1 MSSTSL
7 FRQLPKHI
15 LESICKHAMPI
26 SEDNTCPRPGIAMLR
41 TDLFDSFGPEWREVA
56 LEHYFKNFTLA
67 FNSGFGKVNST
78 HPLDE
83 GFISVE
89 EELQAIK
96 SVKIYV
102 ALGDLVSGKAAHMLA
117 QSKYSSLVF
126 PSVKTLKID
135 INEFHKSDWTF
146 DASGVASTPSL
157 YQQLLVMF
165 PEVTRVLL
173 SKGSRSTADIVATNC
188 EFEQFVLDLFDRFG
202 GVCATFDLKGGM
214 KFMWNIEDIHS
225 VVTEITM
232 QKGCY
237 SKKTFELVHKC
248 AATLKVLDMHV
259 YTGLDV
265 LNVFTDAKGKPVEYP
280 RLTTLNLNEGY
291 PPGNKSYVTCP
302 QVLLPSLTRLTVEGG
317 FPFDDDVLFRSTSK
331 TLKYVGVRLNAY
343 QFSILA
349 KHNVFL
355 GLDYP
360 NLCHV
365 KIFFNSEARG
375 FVRDR
380 PEEYWPYIFSI
391 AHSLKGLTIPSTFGY
406 HDTLKKL
413 LEGPAMENI
422 KYLKLG
428 DERVG
433 FKSMCS
439 LVEKMPKLVH
449 LYVNRLELD
458 YDYRDMS
465 RAQIYDDI
473 TSKWPMLS
481 HRLKYCDVVG
491 EFKIDK
497 LATCGMLLAAICP
510 RLTRFMANSRSRK
523 LVQEEINQ
531 AIKEE
536 PFSRYADKLKCLTY
550 DGIPEGSETFA
561 AKQVYW

>member
-7 FRQLPKHI
+7 FCQLPKHI
-15 LESICKHAMPI
+15 LESICKYAIPI
-26 SEDNTCPRPGIAMLR
+26 SEDNRGPRPGIAMLR

-67 FNSGFGKVNST
+67 FNSGLGKVNST

-89 EELQAIK
+89 EELQAVK

-102 ALGDLVSGKAAHMLA
+102 ALDDMVSGKAAHMLA

-126 PSVKTLKID
+126 SSVKTVKID
-135 INEFHKSDWTF
+135 INEFHKSAWTF

-165 PEVTRVLL
+165 PEVTKVLL
-173 SKGSRSTADIVATNC
+173 SKGSRGTADIVATNC
-188 EFEQFVLDLFDRFG
+188 EFEQFVLALFAWFS
-202 GVCATFDLKGGM
+202 GVCATLDFKGGM
-214 KFMWNIEDIHS
+214 KCMWNIEDIHS

-265 LNVFTDAKGKPVEYP
+265 LNVFTDAKRNPVEYP
-280 RLTTLNLNEGY
+280 RLTTLNLNQGY
-291 PPGNKSYVTCP
+291 GPGNESYVTCS
-302 QVLLPSLTRLTVEGG
+302 QVLLPSLTHLTIEGG
-317 FPFDDDVLFRSTSK
+317 YPFDNAVLFSSTSK
-331 TLKYVGVRLNAY
+331 TLKY
-343 QFSILA
+343 FEI
-349 KHNVFL
+349 
-355 GLDYP
+355 
-360 NLCHV
+360 
-365 KIFFNSEARG
+365 
-375 FVRDR
+375 DR
-380 PEEYWPYIFSI
+380 
-391 AHSLKGLTIPSTFGY
+391 
-406 HDTLKKL
+406 
-413 LEGPAMENI
+413 
-422 KYLKLG
+422 
-428 DERVG
+428 
-433 FKSMCS
+433 
-439 LVEKMPKLVH
+439 
-449 LYVNRLELD
+449 
-458 YDYRDMS
+458 
-465 RAQIYDDI
+465 
-473 TSKWPMLS
+473 
-481 HRLKYCDVVG
+481 
-491 EFKIDK
+491 

-510 RLTRFMANSRSRK
+510 SVTRFMANSRSSK

-536 PFSRYADKLKCLTY
+536 PFSQYADKLKFLTY
-550 DGIPEGSETFA
+550 NGIPEGSETFA

>member
-1 MSSTSL
+1 MSFTSL

-15 LESICKHAMPI
+15 LESICKYAIPI
-26 SEDNTCPRPGIAMLR
+26 SEDNRGPRPGIAMLR

-67 FNSGFGKVNST
+67 FNSGLGKVNST

-126 PSVKTLKID
+126 SSVKTAKID
-135 INEFHKSDWTF
+135 INEFHQSDWTF
-146 DASGVASTPSL
+146 DADDAPSTPSL

-173 SKGSRSTADIVATNC
+173 SKGSRSAANIVATNC
-188 EFEQFVLDLFDRFG
+188 EFEQFVLALFNKFR
-202 GVCATFDLKGGM
+202 GVCATLDLKGGM
-214 KFMWNIEDIHS
+214 KCMWNIEDIHS
-225 VVTEITM
+225 AVTEMTLSED
-232 QKGCY
+232 CY
-237 SKKTFELVHKC
+237 SEKTFELVHKC

-280 RLTTLNLNEGY
+280 RLTTLNLNRSY
-291 PPGNKSYVTCP
+291 DPGNENYVTCS
-302 QVLLPSLTRLTVEGG
+302 QVLLPSLTHLVVEGG

-331 TLKYVGVRLNAY
+331 TLKYVGVRLSAY

-355 GLDYP
+355 GPEYP
-360 NLCHV
+360 KLCHV
-365 KIFFNSEARG
+365 KIFFCCDVRG
-375 FVRDR
+375 GGRDM
-380 PEEYWPYIFSI
+380 PEEYWPYVFSI
-391 AHSLKGLTIPSTFGY
+391 AHNLKGLTIPRAFGY
-406 HDTLKKL
+406 LDTLKKL
-413 LEGPAMENI
+413 LEGPTMENI
-422 KYLKLG
+422 KYLKLER
-428 DERVG
+428 ERVG
-433 FKSMCS
+433 FKDLCS
-439 LVEKMPKLVH
+439 LVEKMPQLVH
-449 LYVNRLELD
+449 LYF
-458 YDYRDMS
+458 
-465 RAQIYDDI
+465 
-473 TSKWPMLS
+473 
-481 HRLKYCDVVG
+481 G
-491 EFKIDK
+491 IDK

-510 RLTRFMANSRSRK
+510 RLMRFMANSRSRK

-536 PFSRYADKLKCLTY
+536 PFSRYADKLKFLTY
-550 DGIPEGSETFA
+550 NGIPEGSETFA

>member
-15 LESICKHAMPI
+15 LESICKHAIPI
-26 SEDNTCPRPGIAMLR
+26 SEDNRGPRPGIAMLR
-41 TDLFDSFGPEWREVA
+41 TDLFNSFGPEWREVA

-67 FNSGFGKVNST
+67 FNSGLGKVNST

-117 QSKYSSLVF
+117 QSKYLSLVF
-126 PSVKTLKID
+126 SSVKTVKID
-135 INEFHKSDWTF
+135 INEFHKSTWTF
-146 DASGVASTPSL
+146 DASSVASTPSL

-173 SKGSRSTADIVATNC
+173 SKGSRSAANIVATNC
-188 EFEQFVLDLFDRFG
+188 EFEQFVLDLFDRFS

-214 KFMWNIEDIHS
+214 KCMCSIEDIHS
-225 VVTEITM
+225 AVTEITLHRD
-232 QKGCY
+232 CY
-237 SKKTFELVHKC
+237 SEKTFELVHKC

-265 LNVFTDAKGKPVEYP
+265 LNVFTDVNGKPVEYP
-280 RLTTLNLNEGY
+280 RLTTLNLNEG
-291 PPGNKSYVTCP
+291 V
-302 QVLLPSLTRLTVEGG
+302 
-317 FPFDDDVLFRSTSK
+317 
-331 TLKYVGVRLNAY
+331 
-343 QFSILA
+343 
-349 KHNVFL
+349 
-355 GLDYP
+355 
-360 NLCHV
+360 
-365 KIFFNSEARG
+365 
-375 FVRDR
+375 
-380 PEEYWPYIFSI
+380 
-391 AHSLKGLTIPSTFGY
+391 
-406 HDTLKKL
+406 
-413 LEGPAMENI
+413 
-422 KYLKLG
+422 
-428 DERVG
+428 
-433 FKSMCS
+433 
-439 LVEKMPKLVH
+439 
-449 LYVNRLELD
+449 
-458 YDYRDMS
+458 
-465 RAQIYDDI
+465 
-473 TSKWPMLS
+473 
-481 HRLKYCDVVG
+481 
-491 EFKIDK
+491 
-497 LATCGMLLAAICP
+497 
-510 RLTRFMANSRSRK
+510 TRFMANSRSSK

>member
-15 LESICKHAMPI
+15 LESICKYAIPI
-26 SEDNTCPRPGIAMLR
+26 SEDNTGPRPGIAMLR

-67 FNSGFGKVNST
+67 FNSGLGKVNST

-102 ALGDLVSGKAAHMLA
+102 ALDDLVSGKAAHMLA

-126 PSVKTLKID
+126 PSVKTVKID
-135 INEFHKSDWTF
+135 INEFHQSDWTF

-173 SKGSRSTADIVATNC
+173 SKGSRSPADIVATNC
-188 EFEQFVLDLFDRFG
+188 EFERFVLALFNWFS
-202 GVCATFDLKGGM
+202 GVCATFDLKGGIKCM
-214 KFMWNIEDIHS
+214 RNIEDIHS
-225 VVTEITM
+225 VVTEMTLSED
-232 QKGCY
+232 CY
-237 SKKTFELVHKC
+237 SEKTFELVHKC

-280 RLTTLNLNEGY
+280 SLTTLNLNKGY
-291 PPGNKSYVTCP
+291 GPGNESYVTCP
-302 QVLLPSLTRLTVEGG
+302 QVLLPSLTHLTIEGG
-317 FPFDDDVLFRSTSK
+317 YPFDNAVLFRSTSK
-331 TLKYVGVRLNAY
+331 TLKCVRIRLNVHL
-343 QFSILA
+343 FSVLA
-349 KHNVFL
+349 DNHVFL
-355 GLDYP
+355 GPEYP

-365 KIFFNSEARG
+365 KLFFNSEARG

-380 PEEYWPYIFSI
+380 PEEYWPYVFSI
-391 AHSLKGLTIPSTFGY
+391 SHNLRGLTIRSTFTY
-406 HDTLKKL
+406 DDTLQRL
-413 LEGPAMENI
+413 IEGPAMENI
-422 KYLKLG
+422 TYLKLER
-428 DERVG
+428 ERVG
-433 FKSMCS
+433 FENLCS
-439 LVEKMPKLVH
+439 LVEKMPQLVH
-449 LYVNRLELD
+449 LSIGQLELD
-458 YDYRDMS
+458 YDYGKMS
-465 RAQIYDDI
+465 RAKIYDDV
-473 TSKWPMLS
+473 TSKWPILS

-491 EFKIDK
+491 EFEIDK

-510 RLTRFMANSRSRK
+510 RLTQFMANSRTRK

-531 AIKEE
+531 AIKEK
-536 PFSRYADKLKCLTY
+536 PFSCYADKLKYLTY
-550 DGIPEGSETFA
+550 NGIPEGSETFA

>member
-15 LESICKHAMPI
+15 LESICKYAIPI
-26 SEDNTCPRPGIAMLR
+26 SEDNTGPRPGIAMLR

-67 FNSGFGKVNST
+67 FNSGLGKVNST

-102 ALGDLVSGKAAHMLA
+102 ALDDLVSGKAAHMLA

-126 PSVKTLKID
+126 PSVKTVKID
-135 INEFHKSDWTF
+135 INEFHQSDWTF

-173 SKGSRSTADIVATNC
+173 SKGSRGTANIVATNC
-188 EFEQFVLDLFDRFG
+188 EFEPFVLALFNWFS
-202 GVCATFDLKGGM
+202 GVCATLDFKGGM
-214 KFMWNIEDIHS
+214 KCMWNIEDIHS
-225 VVTEITM
+225 VVTEMTLS
-232 QKGCY
+232 KNCY
-237 SKKTFELVHKC
+237 SEKTFELVHKC

-280 RLTTLNLNEGY
+280 RLTTLNLNQGY
-291 PPGNKSYVTCP
+291 GPGNESYVTCP
-302 QVLLPSLTRLTVEGG
+302 QVLLPSLTHLTIEGG
-317 FPFDDDVLFRSTSK
+317 YPFDNAVLFRSTSK
-331 TLKYVGVRLNAY
+331 TLKL
-343 QFSILA
+343 
-349 KHNVFL
+349 
-355 GLDYP
+355 
-360 NLCHV
+360 
-365 KIFFNSEARG
+365 
-375 FVRDR
+375 
-380 PEEYWPYIFSI
+380 
-391 AHSLKGLTIPSTFGY
+391 
-406 HDTLKKL
+406 
-413 LEGPAMENI
+413 
-422 KYLKLG
+422 
-428 DERVG
+428 
-433 FKSMCS
+433 
-439 LVEKMPKLVH
+439 EKMPQLVH
-449 LYVNRLELD
+449 LSIGQLELD
-458 YDYRDMS
+458 YDYGKMS
-465 RAQIYDDI
+465 RAKIYDDV
-473 TSKWPMLS
+473 TSKWPILS

-491 EFKIDK
+491 EFEIDK

-510 RLTRFMANSRSRK
+510 RLTQFMANSRTRK

-531 AIKEE
+531 AIKEK
-536 PFSRYADKLKCLTY
+536 PFSCYADKLKYLTY
-550 DGIPEGSETFA
+550 NGIPEGSETFA